1 MLNGL
6 IGEADSLL
14 KATLEV
20 LDEHMTTQVN
30 KLTNLGQK
38 IETHYS
44 TELEKIGEM
53 LRSILGLL
61 VIVPSNPD
69 HAYFQITEGIINFI
83 KKEEWGTSALS
94 FKIQISVLD
103 SCIRYL
109 ASQT

>member
-14 KATLEV
+14 KATLQIMD
-20 LDEHMTTQVN
+20 DEFTRKANRITSVG
-30 KLTNLGQK
+30 KK
-38 IETHYS
+38 VEIEYAQ
-44 TELEKIGEM
+44 EMEKMGEM

-61 VIVPSNPD
+61 VIVPSNPGQ
-69 HAYFQITEGIINFI
+69 AYFNIMEGILNFT
-83 KKEEWGTSALS
+83 KKEEWGESELS
-94 FKIQISVLD
+94 FRIQISVLD